1 MARKAF
7 TAKNGVTVG
16 PYSHAVESGEFVF
29 LSGQTP
35 VDPTTGKM
43 AEGDITAQTK
53 QCFNNLFCVL
63 EAAGLTF
70 DDVVKVNVFL
80 TSMSYFQ
87 DMNSVYAEHFSAPYP
102 ARTTVAVVE
111 LPLGASKEIEMIAKK
126 EKAR

>member
-35 VDPTTGKM
+35 VDPTIGKM

-111 LPLGASKEIEMIAKK
+111 LPLGASIEIEMIAKK

>member
-43 AEGDITAQTK
+43 AEGSIAAQTK
-53 QCFNNLFCVL
+53 QCFKNLLCVL

-80 TSMSYFQ
+80 TNMSYFQ
-87 DMNSVYAEHFSAPYP
+87 EMNSVYAEHFTAPYP
-102 ARTTVAVVE
+102 ARTTVAVSE
-111 LPLGASKEIEMIAKK
+111 LPLGASIEIELTARKD
-126 EKAR
+126 KAR